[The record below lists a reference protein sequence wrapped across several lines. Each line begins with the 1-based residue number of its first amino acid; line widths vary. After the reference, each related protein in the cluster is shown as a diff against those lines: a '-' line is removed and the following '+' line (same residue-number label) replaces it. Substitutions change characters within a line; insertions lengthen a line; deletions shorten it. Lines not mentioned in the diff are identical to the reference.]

1 LDIRL
6 RFFQSLAVSL
16 ISLFIFAQNASADT
30 RPIIL
35 VLGDSLSAGYGVELE
50 DTWIALLEAR
60 LEEKGY
66 GYRVVNASI
75 SGDTTGNGL
84 RRLPRSL
91 DIHQPEILIIELGGN
106 DGLRGLPIEIMHD
119 NLAKMISIAAEND
132 IQVVLAGML
141 IPPNYGDD
149 YTNEFAAVFPA
160 LATEYGTP
168 LIPFFM
174 EGVALDSDKMQADGI
189 HPNTDAQPILMETVW
204 TTLEPELAKQVAAK
218 SNNST
223 HTELTSQR

>member
-1 LDIRL
+1 M
-6 RFFQSLAVSL
+6 SL
-16 ISLFIFAQNASADT
+16 ISLFIFAQNVSADA

-106 DGLRGLPIEIMHD
+106 DGLRGLPVQLMHD
-119 NLAKMISIAAEND
+119 NLAKMISMATEND

-149 YTNEFAAVFPA
+149 YTNEFAAVFPS
-160 LATEYGTP
+160 LAAEYDTP

-204 TTLEPELAKQVAAK
+204 TTLEPELAKQATAK
-218 SNNST
+218 LDNYPQPN
-223 HTELTSQR
+223 LTSQR